1 MIIEWTSILFV
12 IFLLTIALFVIKL
25 IENKMNISPET
36 KRKMLHGTM
45 GIVMLTFPYIFK
57 SNFSVGLLAIIA
69 ISILVILKKTKLKES
84 LGTVLYSVNRESLG
98 EIFFVI
104 SVFLIFYLS
113 KGDKIL
119 FSIPILI
126 LTFADSTAAL
136 VGKKYGKKNVAELNE
151 DAKSIEGSF
160 MFFMVAFMATLV
172 PLLLWTNVGREE
184 TLIISTI
191 IGFNVALIEMICHTG
206 NDNLFIPLT
215 TYAFLTTHIN
225 LTVESLRMNLI
236 ILVGIFLVVSIVN
249 RVKSWSKLALVE
261 TMVIGYLT
269 INLYGIYALIPPLM
283 LFFSTMRF
291 PKIREIEKSNLYDAR
306 IIETN
311 ILVGIAICGFVA
323 ITGLKNEFFMI
334 YSLAY
339 SMHLAI
345 NTFVRLKY
353 YFNLSEKDS
362 LILSFSKGLFF
373 IFLPCIII
381 QKIVFNTLP
390 SGTMII
396 IEIALLLTSC
406 LMILLK
412 KKNITKEEITIKN
425 GYIHMKIVVLLIAL
439 ISVFQFVL
447 SNFYHIKTNM

>member
-1 MIIEWTSILFV
+1 MIIEWTSILLIIV
-12 IFLLTIALFVIKL
+12 LLSIALCTIKI
-25 IENKMNISPET
+25 IEKKLNLEPET
-36 KRKMLHGTM
+36 KRKMLHGAM
-45 GIVMLTFPYIFK
+45 GIVMLSFPYIFK

-69 ISILVILKKTKLKES
+69 ILILIILKRTKLRES
-84 LGTVLYSVNRESLG
+84 LGTVLYSVNRESMG

-104 SVFLIFYLS
+104 SVFLIFCLS

-126 LTFADSTAAL
+126 LTFADSAAAL
-136 VGKKYGKKNVAELNE
+136 VGKKYGKKNVAKLNE

-172 PLLLWTNVGREE
+172 PLLLWTEVGREE
-184 TLIISTI
+184 TLIIATI
-191 IGFNVALIEMICHTG
+191 IGFNLSLIEMICHTG

-215 TYAFLTTHIN
+215 TYAFLATHIN
-225 LTVESLRMNLI
+225 LNIESLRINLL
-236 ILVGIFLVVSIVN
+236 ILVGIFLLVSIVN

-261 TMVIGYLT
+261 TIVIGYLT
-269 INLYGIYALIPPLM
+269 ITLYGIYAAVPPLI

-291 PKIREIEKSNLYDAR
+291 PKIRENEKNNLYDAR

-311 ILVGIAICGFVA
+311 ILVGIAICGIVA

-334 YSLAY
+334 YALAY

-353 YFNLSEKDS
+353 YFEIPEEDS
-362 LILSFSKGLFF
+362 LILSFSKGLVL
-373 IFLPCIII
+373 IFLPSIVIK
-381 QKIVFNTLP
+381 KIVFNTLP
-390 SGTMII
+390 STAMVL

-406 LMILLK
+406 LMIFK
-412 KKNITKEEITIKN
+412 KKREVKEEEISIKN
-425 GYIHMKIVVLLIAL
+425 GYLHMKIVLVLVTISAL
-439 ISVFQFVL
+439 TQF
-447 SNFYHIKTNM
+447 IG